1 MDILLSDEQRLL
13 KESVERF
20 IADEYGFEQRKT
32 WVSDGPGYSAANW
45 ATFAELG
52 WLALPLPEDH
62 GGLGGSLADVA
73 VVMEGF
79 GRGLVVEPYLATVL
93 LAAQV
98 VADAGSDAQ
107 KAAVLPKVAEGEMK
121 LALAHTERQSRY
133 TLCDVKTTATPHA
146 GGYTLTGQKSIV
158 FGAPD
163 ADLLVVSARTGGGQ
177 RDRAGLSLFRV
188 APDAAGLTVRPY
200 GTQDAHRAADLM
212 LDNVEVGADGLLG
225 VEGEAYGVIERTVQR
240 AMIALG
246 AEAVGAM
253 DALNTLT
260 FDYLKTRKQFGAPI
274 GSFQSLQHR
283 AAEMLMAHKLS
294 RAMVHRM
301 AKLASTGDDALAQ
314 GAGATKVQI
323 GQAGKF
329 VGQQAIQLHG
339 GIGMTDEYAA
349 GHYFKRLT
357 MIDALFGTADHHLS
371 QYASLADISS

>member
-1 MDILLSDEQRLL
+1 MDIMLSDEQRLL
-13 KESVERF
+13 KESVDRF
-20 IADEYGFEQRKT
+20 IAEEYGFENRKG
-32 WVSDGPGYSAANW
+32 WVESGAGYSPENW

-52 WLALPLPEDH
+52 WLALPLPEEH
-62 GGLGGSLADVA
+62 GGLGGSLGDVA

-93 LAAQV
+93 LGAQII
-98 VADAGSDAQ
+98 ADAGSEAQ
-107 KAAVLPKVAEGEMK
+107 KADILPKVAEGQMK
-121 LALAHTERQSRY
+121 LAFAHTERQSRY
-133 TLCDVKTTATPHA
+133 DLTDVKTEAKESS
-146 GGYTLTGQKSIV
+146 GGFTLNGQKSIV

-163 ADLLVVSARTGGGQ
+163 ADLIVVSARTGGGQ
-177 RDRAGLSLFRV
+177 RSTDGLSLFCV
-188 APDAAGLTVRPY
+188 APDAAGLTIRSY
-200 GTQDAHRAADLM
+200 GTQDDHRAADLT
-212 LDNVEVGADGLLG
+212 LENVEVDASALIGPA
-225 VEGEAYGVIERTVQR
+225 GEAFPAISRAVQR

-253 DALNTLT
+253 EALNELT

-274 GSFQSLQHR
+274 GAFQSLQHR

-294 RAMVHRM
+294 RAMVFRM
-301 AKLASTGDDALAQ
+301 AKAAASDDVLAQ
-314 GAGATKVQI
+314 SAGATKVQI

-371 QYASLADISS
+371 QYAASSSVSS

>member
-1 MDILLSDEQRLL
+1 MDIMLSDEQRLL

-20 IADEYGFEQRKT
+20 IADEYGFEQRKG
-32 WVSDGPGYSAANW
+32 WVADAPGYAAANW
-45 ATFAELG
+45 STFAELG
-52 WLALPLPEDH
+52 WLALPLPEAH
-62 GGLGGSLADVA
+62 GGLGGGLADVA

-79 GRGLVVEPYLATVL
+79 GHGLVVEPYLATVL
-93 LAAQV
+93 LGAQII
-98 VADAGSDAQ
+98 AGAGSEAQ
-107 KAAVLPKVAEGEMK
+107 KDDILPKVAEGQMK
-121 LALAHTERQSRY
+121 LAFAHTERQSRY
-133 TLCDVKTTATPHA
+133 DLTDVKTEATARS
-146 GGYTLTGQKSIV
+146 GGYTLNGQKSIV

-177 RDRAGLSLFRV
+177 RDKEGLSLFCV
-188 APDAAGLTVRPY
+188 APNAAGLTLRAY
-200 GTQDAHRAADLM
+200 GTQDDHQAADLV
-212 LDNVEVGADGLLG
+212 LENVELDAGALVGT
-225 VEGEAYGVIERTVQR
+225 EGAAFATIERTVQR

-253 DALNTLT
+253 DALNELT

-274 GSFQSLQHR
+274 GAFQSLQHR
-283 AAEMLMAHKLS
+283 AAEMLMAYKLS
-294 RAMVHRM
+294 RAMVFRM
-301 AKLASTGDDALAQ
+301 ANLADAREEALAQ

-329 VGQQAIQLHG
+329 IGQQAIQLHG

-371 QYASLADISS
+371 QYASSVNVSS